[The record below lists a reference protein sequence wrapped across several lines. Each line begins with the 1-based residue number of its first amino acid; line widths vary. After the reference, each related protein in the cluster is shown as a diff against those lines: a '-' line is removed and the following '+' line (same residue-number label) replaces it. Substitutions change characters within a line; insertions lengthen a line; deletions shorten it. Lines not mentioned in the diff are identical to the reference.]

1 MSVAEVHLE
10 QGDTWRISGAC
21 VAEVHMEQGYTYN

>member
-10 QGDTWRISGAC
+10 QGDTWRRGMC
-21 VAEVHMEQGYTYN
+21 VAEVDMEQGYAWN